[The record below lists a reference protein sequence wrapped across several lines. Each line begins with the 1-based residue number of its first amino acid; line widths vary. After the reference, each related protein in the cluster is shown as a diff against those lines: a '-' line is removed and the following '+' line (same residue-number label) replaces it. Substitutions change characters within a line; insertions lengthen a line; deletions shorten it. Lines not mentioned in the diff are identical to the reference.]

1 MVSMI
6 RPHRISYWGLLA
18 PTCLGAGAPL
28 VLLSSRHGGI
38 GADATRPRLA
48 FAGALTA
55 GLSPEPAVLASE
67 VVVALDS
74 EHTAAQKLLGLG
86 SVGAPGRPP
95 SASWAT

>member
-1 MVSMI
+1 MAAT
-6 RPHRISYWGLLA
+6 RLA
-18 PTCLGAGAPL
+18 AGAPVVPGRVRVMAGSAPMPL
-28 VLLSSRHGGI
+28 DL
-38 GADATRPRLA
+38 RLA